1 MNTLTKEQ
9 ISWNY
14 RCGIDRRF
22 AIRMRVMQYAD
33 LSIGAKEYE
42 YFYNSWSAV
51 EKQIADALVEDI
63 AEATNQQMEK
73 YATL

>member
-1 MNTLTKEQ
+1 MNKLTKEQ

-63 AEATNQQMEK
+63 AEATDQAMLSN
-73 YATL
+73 YAN

>member
-1 MNTLTKEQ
+1 MNTLTKAQ

-33 LSIGAKEYE
+33 LSIDDKEYQ
-42 YFYNSWSAV
+42 YFYNSWSPV

-63 AEATNQQMEK
+63 AEATDLAMAGN
-73 YATL
+73 